1 MPMSMMVKASNERS
15 QGGSN
20 SCEPAAGVLIRIGLG
35 GICLLYL

>member
-1 MPMSMMVKASNERS
+1 MKGLK
-15 QGGSN
+15 GGSN